1 MSINTRRRRVPERRP
16 ERVSV
21 DSSATPRGGAPP
33 GADGAAARPA
43 DVLVE
48 AARKGRAGAFEAIV
62 RTHQDRV
69 YAFCSR
75 MLSDREE
82 AQDAAQ
88 DVFLSAYRN
97 LAGFRGD
104 AALSTWL
111 LKIATNRCLNAIRKR
126 ATRAGKETSFSGL
139 GEGDE
144 PSFDP
149 RGRDEDRPDRIVEG
163 RELGAILLR
172 ALGRIDPESRSL
184 VLLSD
189 VEGLSYDELADAAG
203 LPLGTVK
210 SKLHRARMALRKML
224 APALG

>member
-1 MSINTRRRRVPERRP
+1 MDR
-16 ERVSV
+16 
-21 DSSATPRGGAPP
+21 SATPRGAAACGA
-33 GADGAAARPA
+33 GGTTARPA

-48 AARKGRAGAFEAIV
+48 AVRKGRPGAFEAIV
-62 RTHQDRV
+62 RAYQDRV

-82 AQDAAQ
+82 ALDATQ

-97 LAGFRGD
+97 LSGFRGD
-104 AALSTWL
+104 ASLSTWL
-111 LKIATNRCLNAIRKR
+111 LKIAANRCLNAIRKR
-126 ATRAGKETSFSGL
+126 ATRAGKETTFSGM
-139 GEGDE
+139 GGDDGDE
-144 PSFDP
+144 PSFEP
-149 RGRDEDRPDRIVEG
+149 RGGDEDRPDRIVEE
-163 RELGAILLR
+163 RELGTILLR

-189 VEGLSYDELADAAG
+189 VEGFSYEELAEAAG

-224 APALG
+224 APAL

>member
-1 MSINTRRRRVPERRP
+1 M
-16 ERVSV
+16 
-21 DSSATPRGGAPP
+21 
-33 GADGAAARPA
+33 
-43 DVLVE
+43 
-48 AARKGRAGAFEAIV
+48 RA
-62 RTHQDRV
+62 HQDRV

-82 AQDAAQ
+82 ALDAAQ

-104 AALSTWL
+104 ASLSTWL
-111 LKIATNRCLNAIRKR
+111 LKIAANRCLNVIRRRSAR
-126 ATRAGKETSFSGL
+126 AAKETSFSGI
-139 GEGDE
+139 GGAGDDD
-144 PSFDP
+144 PPYDP

-172 ALGRIDPESRSL
+172 TLDRIDPESRSL

-189 VEGLSYDELADAAG
+189 AEGLSYEELADAFG

-224 APALG
+224 APTV

>member
-1 MSINTRRRRVPERRP
+1 
-16 ERVSV
+16 V
-21 DSSATPRGGAPP
+21 DSSATPRGGAPR
-33 GADGAAARPA
+33 GKGGAATRPV

-48 AARKGRAGAFEAIV
+48 AARKGRPGAFEGIV
-62 RTHQDRV
+62 RAHQDRV

-82 AQDAAQ
+82 ALDAAQ
-88 DVFLSAYRN
+88 DVFLSAFRN
-97 LAGFRGD
+97 LSGFRGD

-111 LKIATNRCLNAIRKR
+111 LKIAANRCLNAIRRR
-126 ATRAGKETSFSGL
+126 ATRAGKETNFCGM
-139 GEGDE
+139 GGDDE
-144 PSFDP
+144 PSFEP
-149 RGRDEDRPDRIVEG
+149 RGRDEDRPDRIVEE
-163 RELGAILLR
+163 RELGTILLR

-189 VEGLSYDELADAAG
+189 VEGLSYEELAEAAG

-224 APALG
+224 APAL

>member
-1 MSINTRRRRVPERRP
+1 M
-16 ERVSV
+16 
-21 DSSATPRGGAPP
+21 DSTATPRGGAPP
-33 GADGAAARPA
+33 GADGAATRPA
-43 DVLVE
+43 DLLVE
-48 AARKGRAGAFEAIV
+48 AARKGRPGAFEAIV

-82 AQDAAQ
+82 ALDAAQ

-104 AALSTWL
+104 ASLSTWL
-111 LKIATNRCLNAIRKR
+111 LKIAANRCLNAIRKR
-126 ATRAGKETSFSGL
+126 AARAGKETNFSGM
-139 GEGDE
+139 GGSDGDE
-144 PSFDP
+144 SSFEP
-149 RGRDEDRPDRIVEG
+149 RGRDEDRPDRIVEE

-189 VEGLSYDELADAAG
+189 VEGLSYEELADAAG

-210 SKLHRARMALRKML
+210 SKLHRARMALRKLL
-224 APALG
+224 APAL